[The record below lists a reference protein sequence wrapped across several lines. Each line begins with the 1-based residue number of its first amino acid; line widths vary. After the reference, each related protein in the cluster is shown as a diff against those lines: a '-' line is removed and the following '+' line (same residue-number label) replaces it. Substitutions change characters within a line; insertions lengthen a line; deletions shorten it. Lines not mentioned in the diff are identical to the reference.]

1 MTMDNFNKALD
12 ELIMEFYL
20 DAQDGDD
27 VEQLK
32 SDIII
37 LITPKLKWKQS
48 SAILWKTRPGQG
60 TFSRRIH
67 LRENGKYQV
76 TGNEG
81 TFDELL
87 VKRLLFNT
95 LEEAKHYCNQEALDN
110 FLKLCK

>member
-1 MTMDNFNKALD
+1 MRMDKLIERTRFKYPDGSSVNSNAVDIVWNKIK
-12 ELIMEFYL
+12 E
-20 DAQDGDD
+20 
-27 VEQLK
+27 
-32 SDIII
+32 

-48 SAILWKTRPGQG
+48 SSILWKTRPGQG

-95 LEEAKHYCNQEALDN
+95 LEEAKQYCNQEALEN